1 MLITSSGLEETL
13 HLAEQIGRKLKG
25 GEIIELISD
34 LGGGKTA
41 FVRGLAAGMGSTDTV
56 RSPSFTISNKYSADK
71 LKLYHFDFYRLQEP
85 GIMKDEL
92 AEILTDP
99 NAVVA
104 LEWAGIIDDVLPT
117 ERLQITFKVT
127 DENQRFISIKCP
139 NTLDY
144 LTLGIS
150 NT

>member
-1 MLITSSGLEETL
+1 LLITSSGLEETL

-99 NAVVA
+99 SAVVA

>member
-1 MLITSSGLEETL
+1 LLITSSGLEETL